1 MSELI
6 KSRPLVEENTSL
18 SSEKNKKNQKD
29 KNLPLIRQSNTD
41 KNDITIELSNKKKY
55 QDEDDISGNSA
66 EFSGQVLKKNK
77 NNTSSKESKN
87 SSNKKPIILSKK
99 AYEKYTEKLKERTM
113 RMELEKI
120 DKETER
126 LKQKYEEKN
135 SFLHLFNNNPQFQ
148 KMLKFVQKQLFLI
161 FILGVFICSFS
172 GFIYFYVSKA
182 EEGIAL
188 SSFCLS
194 IAELAVFF
202 ILMISLK
209 IGLLNDP
216 YLSKA
221 FRFFVIIEFLI
232 IFGCFILNIIVPIIL
247 KDHMEILINKK
258 VEIVIYIL
266 FIIIELIHIIIFKY
280 CYSLFIES
288 LLILLN
294 KKTEYSILIVN
305 EKNTISESNIGNNIT
320 MSNSYSTDNL
330 NNNTTT
336 GILSENDKNFDNNK
350 QLNKE
355 EEKFRNFNYF
365 NKFHYSV
372 TGRKEDIYFK

>member
-1 MSELI
+1 
-6 KSRPLVEENTSL
+6 
-18 SSEKNKKNQKD
+18 
-29 KNLPLIRQSNTD
+29 
-41 KNDITIELSNKKKY
+41 
-55 QDEDDISGNSA
+55 
-66 EFSGQVLKKNK
+66 
-77 NNTSSKESKN
+77 
-87 SSNKKPIILSKK
+87 
-99 AYEKYTEKLKERTM
+99 
-113 RMELEKI
+113 
-120 DKETER
+120 
-126 LKQKYEEKN
+126 
-135 SFLHLFNNNPQFQ
+135 
-148 KMLKFVQKQLFLI
+148 MLKFVQKQLFLI

-188 SSFCLS
+188 ASFCLS
-194 IAELAVFF
+194 IAEIAVFF

-372 TGRKEDIYFK
+372 TARKEDIYFK